1 MGAGLSL
8 VASHA
13 ELPSGKWDLCS
24 PARDPT
30 HIPGSGRW
38 ILKHWTTRE
47 DLENVFKDIQF
58 NSHK

>member
-1 MGAGLSL
+1 MHAGFSL
-8 VASHA
+8 VAAHG

-24 PARDPT
+24 ATRDPT

-38 ILKHWTTRE
+38 ILNHWTARE
-47 DLENVFKDIQF
+47 DPENVFKDIQF